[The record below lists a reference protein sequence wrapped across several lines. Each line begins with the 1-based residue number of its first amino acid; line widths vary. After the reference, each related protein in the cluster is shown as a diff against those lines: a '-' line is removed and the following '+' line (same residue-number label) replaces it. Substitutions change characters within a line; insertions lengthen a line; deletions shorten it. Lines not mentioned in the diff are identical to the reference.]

1 MVHEI
6 KEQIEKVCI
15 SPNSVCNFACRYCY
29 FYNPENPIFP
39 QKNLTE
45 TDIRT
50 ILDKIYDYS
59 VKFKLKKKI
68 KIIFVGSGE
77 PLLSWKEISLAM
89 EEFRNEG
96 KHKEFKFYMVTNG
109 SLLSDEI
116 VRKMKELAIIPSVSL
131 DGPALIHNKNR
142 FYANGNPTF
151 DVVMKGIKVLRRHN
165 LRIIIN
171 PTITR
176 ELIDNIDLFFKFI
189 GKERFDKVIFGR
201 MIDVP
206 SFYPPISYDNY
217 YRILEVIYNL
227 QRKYNLKNIE
237 IGNIEAF
244 RKAVKG
250 EPERVCTLIGSC
262 CGAGTSNLIYLQ
274 REVYP
279 CGRMFND
286 KNWLLGEFD
295 QNLEFFQ
302 EKMRKK
308 LEKYENECKDC
319 DLRKVCVRDCILDTF
334 SYLYNCQA
342 RKDFLKLM
350 INKLDK

>member
-1 MVHEI
+1 MVSEI
-6 KEQIEKVCI
+6 KEVIEKVCI

-29 FYNPENPIFP
+29 FYNPENPIIP

-45 TDIRT
+45 TEIKT
-50 ILDKIYDYS
+50 ILDKIHDYT
-59 VKFKLKKKI
+59 VKFNLKKKI

-77 PLLSWKEISLAM
+77 PLLSWKEISLAI

-96 KHKEFKFYMVTNG
+96 KHDKVKFYMVTNG

-116 VRKMKELAIIPSVSL
+116 IKKMKKLALIPSVSL
-131 DGPALIHNKNR
+131 DGPAMIHDKNR
-142 FYANGNPTF
+142 FFSNGNPTF
-151 DVVMKGIKVLRRHN
+151 DAVMKGIKILRRN
-165 LRIIIN
+165 NIRIIIN

-176 ELIDNIDLFFKFI
+176 ELIDNIDIFFKFI

-217 YRILEVIYNL
+217 YKILEVIYNL
-227 QRKYNLKNIE
+227 QRKYNLKDIE

-250 EPERVCTLIGSC
+250 EPERVCTLIGSG

-295 QNLEFFQ
+295 QDLEFFQ
-302 EKMRKK
+302 EKMMKK
-308 LEKYENECKDC
+308 LEKYEIECKDC

-334 SYLYNCQA
+334 SYLYRQA
-342 RKDFLKLM
+342 RKEFLRFM
-350 INKLDK
+350 INELEK

>member
-1 MVHEI
+1 
-6 KEQIEKVCI
+6 
-15 SPNSVCNFACRYCY
+15 
-29 FYNPENPIFP
+29 
-39 QKNLTE
+39 
-45 TDIRT
+45 
-50 ILDKIYDYS
+50 
-59 VKFKLKKKI
+59 
-68 KIIFVGSGE
+68 VGSGE
-77 PLLSWKEISLAM
+77 PLLSWKEISLAI

-96 KHKEFKFYMVTNG
+96 KHKEVKFYMVTNG

-116 VRKMKELAIIPSVSL
+116 VRKMKDLAIIPSVSL
-131 DGPALIHNKNR
+131 DGPAFIHNKNR
-142 FYANGNPTF
+142 IYVSGDPTF

-171 PTITR
+171 PTISR
-176 ELIDNIDLFFKFI
+176 DLIDNIDLFFKFI
-189 GKERFDKVIFGR
+189 GKESFDKVIFGR
-201 MIDVP
+201 MIDGP

-286 KNWLLGEFD
+286 KNWLLGKFD

-302 EKMRKK
+302 KKMMKK
-308 LEKYENECKDC
+308 LEKYEEKNECYDC
-319 DLRKVCVRDCILDTF
+319 DLRKVCVRGCILDRF
-334 SYLYNCQA
+334 SYSYNCQA
-342 RKDFLKLM
+342 RKKFLKLM
-350 INKLDK
+350 INELDYK

>member
-1 MVHEI
+1 MVLDI
-6 KEQIEKVCI
+6 IEQIEKVCI

-45 TDIRT
+45 ADIRT

-59 VKFKLKKKI
+59 VKFNLKKKI
-68 KIIFVGSGE
+68 KVIFVGSGE
-77 PLLSWKEISLAM
+77 PLLSWKEISLAI
-89 EEFRNEG
+89 EG
-96 KHKEFKFYMVTNG
+96 YRSEGNHKKVKFYMVTNG

-131 DGPALIHNKNR
+131 DGPPLIHNKNR
-142 FYANGNPTF
+142 FYSNGNPTF
-151 DVVMKGIKVLRRHN
+151 DAVMKGIKVLRRFN
-165 LRIIIN
+165 FRIIIN

-176 ELIDNIDLFFKFI
+176 ELVDNIDLFFKFI
-189 GKERFDKVIFGR
+189 AMEKFDKVIFGR

-206 SFYPPISYDNY
+206 SFFPPISYDNFY
-217 YRILEVIYNL
+217 KILEVIYNR
-227 QRKYNLKNIE
+227 QKIYNFKNIE

-244 RKAVKG
+244 QKAVKG

-262 CGAGTSNLIYLQ
+262 CGAGTTNLIYLQ
-274 REVYP
+274 KEVYP

-295 QNLEFFQ
+295 QNIEFFQ
-302 EKMRKK
+302 EKMIKK
-308 LEKYENECKDC
+308 LEKYETKCSSC
-319 DLRKVCVRDCILDTF
+319 DLRNVCIRDCILETS
-334 SYLYNCQA
+334 SYLYNCQT
-342 RKDFLKLM
+342 RKEFLRFM
-350 INKLDK
+350 INELEK